1 MIKTIGSTWGKW
13 DFHIHT
19 PYSILN
25 NQFGFD
31 PFDSQDNYHEKQFD
45 DYVKLLF
52 EKAIENEI
60 VAIGITDYFMIDGY
74 KRIKEKYLD
83 CPEKLEECF
92 PDEEIRA
99 KVKSIFV
106 FPNIELRLNTF
117 VGSKAN
123 SVNYHVIFSNEVS
136 ITEIENNFLNALK
149 FEFNPQDKRNMSKY
163 NIKCLGEEI
172 IKQNGESGSNLL
184 VGLKH
189 ITLSY
194 DSILEILGNPIFE
207 KKHLIAVPVDE
218 DLSKIDW
225 NGRDYTTRKIIYR
238 QSHCYLT
245 SNPKT
250 HDWALAI
257 NDDEQSRIDE
267 FGSLKPCIWGSDAHS
282 YDRMFKPNDERYCW
296 VKAQPT
302 FEGLLQILYE
312 PATRVLIQK
321 SVPFSKDQHQIIQS
335 IQFNNAD
342 FSKVPINFNDSL
354 VCIIGGKSTGK
365 SLLLRNI
372 AYAIDSQYAERQEA
386 IVSNLKPIKD
396 GNATILWQDG
406 TKDAR
411 KIVYIPQTYLNR
423 TIDDPEKTT
432 AIDSIIADVLLQ
444 EPEISLAYEEL
455 QKALNEIKGKVFVDI
470 TLLEDIQK
478 QLQDVR
484 KLLLEEGK
492 SATFTSTIESL
503 EKQRLA
509 LVDKIDITQDDIS
522 KYTFLKE
529 KIEDLK
535 GKREDYVSENAF
547 IDTIQTPVIFF
558 HDLSLYNNSE
568 SSEQIGNQLRT
579 RPELVKQIEN
589 FIHEYNPKLAKLWEG
604 EKQRIKETNNSE
616 FKKISDEISSL
627 APEFETLKQKVE
639 QNEQLKKLAEQIT
652 SENAK
657 LKIAQEREAKE
668 QALSDELEKKRNE
681 INQSHIDYHQA
692 YLKYCDVVDRVGVSK
707 STSLSFNAKTEWK
720 KKAFTDFIYD
730 ALDNRYF
737 TTFNSEHKYLIT
749 DPKETEYDNNLL
761 MDIWNAL
768 LGKVNCGELHL
779 KSSYTLKS
787 GLQRLFDDWYNIHYT
802 VMSGNDTISDM
813 SPGKKALALLELL
826 ISLKDTQCPIL
837 IDQPEDDLDNRSI
850 YNELVRFIKEKKCER
865 QIIVVTH
872 NANVVLG
879 ADAEQVIVANQ
890 AGNDTPN
897 NDNLRF
903 EYRSGAIEDNDCE
916 IDHSG
921 MVKQGILSQKGIQ
934 TQICDILEGGKPAL
948 ELRRNKYTSN
958 QKTSN

>member
-1 MIKTIGSTWGKW
+1 MTRGSTWGKW

-31 PFDSQDNYHEKQFD
+31 PFDSQDDYHEKQFD
-45 DYVKLLF
+45 EYVKYLF
-52 EKAIENEI
+52 NKAIENGI

-99 KVKSIFV
+99 KVKKIFV

-117 VGSKAN
+117 VGAKAS

-136 ITEIENNFLNALK
+136 ITDIENNFLDALK
-149 FEFNPQDKRNMSKY
+149 IEFNPQDKRNMNKY
-163 NIKCLGEEI
+163 NIECFGKEI
-172 IKQNGESGSNLL
+172 IKQNNESGNPLL

-194 DSILEILGNPIFE
+194 DSILKVLSNPIFE

-238 QSHCYLT
+238 QSHCYMT
-245 SNPKT
+245 SNTKT
-250 HDWALAI
+250 RDWALAI
-257 NDDEQSRIDE
+257 NDDEQSRIEE

-282 YDRMFKPNDERYCW
+282 YERMFTPNDERYCW
-296 VKAQPT
+296 VKSQPT

-312 PATRVLIQK
+312 PATRVSIGK
-321 SVPFSKDQHQIIQS
+321 TIPASKDQHQLIQS
-335 IQFNNAD
+335 IQFNNTD
-342 FSKVPINFNDSL
+342 FPNTPIGFNDSL

-372 AYAIDSQYAERQEA
+372 AYAIDPQYAKKQEA
-386 IVSNLKPIKD
+386 IVGNLKPIKE

-406 TKDAR
+406 TKEAR

-432 AIDSIIADVLLQ
+432 EIDSIIADVLLQ
-444 EPEISLAYEEL
+444 EPEISKAYEEL
-455 QKALNEIKGKVFVDI
+455 QNTLNVIKGKVFTDI
-470 TLLEDIQK
+470 TIFEDIQK
-478 QLQDVR
+478 QLRDIR
-484 KLLLEEGK
+484 KLLLEDGK
-492 SATFTSTIESL
+492 STTFVATIESL
-503 EKQRLA
+503 EKQRMELA
-509 LVDKIDITQDDIS
+509 DKIDITQDDIN
-522 KYTFLKE
+522 KYTSLKE
-529 KIEDLK
+529 KIEGLK
-535 GKREDYVSENAF
+535 RKREDCSSENNL

-558 HDLSLYNNSE
+558 HDLSPHNNSD
-568 SSEQIGNQLRT
+568 SSEQIRAQLRT
-579 RPELVKQIEN
+579 RAKLVKQIED
-589 FIHEYNPKLAKLWEG
+589 FILKYNPELAKLWEE
-604 EKQRIKETNNSE
+604 EKQRFKGTNTYEINS
-616 FKKISDEISSL
+616 ISDKLSSL
-627 APEFETLKQKVE
+627 IPEFERLKQKVE
-639 QNEQLKKLAEQIT
+639 QNEQLKKIAEQIT
-652 SENAK
+652 TEKSK
-657 LKIAQEREAKE
+657 LKISQEREAKE
-668 QALSDELEKKRNE
+668 QELINELEKKRNE

-692 YLKYCDVVDRVGVSK
+692 YLTYCKVVNKIGVSK
-707 STSLSFNAKTEWK
+707 STSLSFDAKTEWR

-737 TTFNSEHKYLIT
+737 TTFNSSHEYLIT
-749 DPKETEYDNNLL
+749 DPKEVNYDNSLL
-761 MDIWNAL
+761 MDIWDAL
-768 LGKVNCGELHL
+768 LGKVKYGGLHL
-779 KSSYTLKS
+779 KSSYTLK
-787 GLQRLFDDWYNIHYT
+787 GALQRLFDDWYNIHYT
-802 VMSGNDTISDM
+802 VTSGNDTISDM

-826 ISLKDTQCPIL
+826 ISLEDTQCPIL

-916 IDHSG
+916 IDNCGIERH
-921 MVKQGILSQKGIQ
+921 GILSRKGIQ
-934 TQICDILEGGKPAL
+934 TQICDILEGGKPAF

-958 QKTSN
+958 HNV

>member
-1 MIKTIGSTWGKW
+1 MTKGSTWGKW

-31 PFDSQDNYHEKQFD
+31 PFDPQDNYHEKQFD
-45 DYVKLLF
+45 DYVKNLF
-52 EKAIENEI
+52 HKAIENGI

-83 CPEKLEECF
+83 CPEKLEKCF
-92 PDEEIRA
+92 PDEDIRE
-99 KVKSIFV
+99 KVKRILV

-117 VGSKAN
+117 VGSKAS

-136 ITEIENNFLNALK
+136 ITDIEKNFLDALK
-149 FEFNPQDKRNMSKY
+149 FEFNPQDKRNMNKY
-163 NIKCLGEEI
+163 NIECFGKEI
-172 IKQNGESGSNLL
+172 IKQNNESGNPLL

-194 DSILEILGNPIFE
+194 DLILEVLRNPIFE

-238 QSHCYLT
+238 QSHCYMT
-245 SNPKT
+245 SNVKT

-257 NDDEQSRIDE
+257 NDDEECRIEE

-282 YDRMFKPNDERYCW
+282 YDRMFVPNGERHCW

-312 PATRVLIQK
+312 PATRVSIDK
-321 SVPFSKDQHQIIQS
+321 TIPVSKDPHQLIHS
-335 IQFNNAD
+335 IRFNNTE
-342 FSKVPINFNDSL
+342 FPNSPIMFNDSL

-372 AYAIDSQYAERQEA
+372 AYAIDPEYAKKQEA

-396 GNATILWQDG
+396 RNATILWEDG

-423 TIDDPEKTT
+423 TIDDPERTT

-444 EPEISLAYEEL
+444 ESEISKAYEEL
-455 QKALNEIKGKVFVDI
+455 QKKLKEIKGKVFTDI
-470 TLLEDIQK
+470 TLFEEIQK
-478 QLQDVR
+478 QLHDVR

-492 SATFTSTIESL
+492 STTFIATIESL
-503 EKQRLA
+503 EKQRMELA
-509 LVDKIDITQDDIS
+509 DKIDITQDDIS
-522 KYTFLKE
+522 KYTSLKE
-529 KIEDLK
+529 KIEGLIK
-535 GKREDYVSENAF
+535 KRDDYFSENAL
-547 IDTIQTPVIFF
+547 IDAIQTPVIFF
-558 HDLSLYNNSE
+558 HDLSPYNNSD
-568 SSEQIGNQLRT
+568 SSEQIRKQLKTRT
-579 RPELVKQIEN
+579 ELVKRIEN
-589 FIHEYNPKLAKLWEG
+589 FILKYNPELAKLWEE
-604 EKQRIKETNNSE
+604 EKQGIKGTNTSE
-616 FKKISDEISSL
+616 ITAITNELSSL
-627 APEFETLKQKVE
+627 IPEFESLKQKVE
-639 QNEQLKKLAEQIT
+639 QNEQLKRIAEQIAT
-652 SENAK
+652 EKSK
-657 LKIAQEREAKE
+657 LKISQEREAKE
-668 QALSDELEKKRNE
+668 QGLSDELEKKRSE
-681 INQSHIDYHQA
+681 INQSHVEYHQT
-692 YLKYCDVVDRVGVSK
+692 YLKYCNVVNQIGVSK
-707 STSLSFNAKTEWK
+707 STSLSFNAKTEWR
-720 KKAFTDFIYD
+720 KKAFTDFIYN

-737 TTFNSEHKYLIT
+737 TTFNSTHKYLIT
-749 DPKETEYDNNLL
+749 DPKEKEYDNSLL
-761 MDIWNAL
+761 MDIWDAL
-768 LGKVNCGELHL
+768 LGKVQYGELHL

-787 GLQRLFDDWYNIHYT
+787 ALQRLFDDWYNIHYT
-802 VMSGNDTISDM
+802 VTSGNDTISDM

-850 YNELVRFIKEKKCER
+850 YNELVRFIKDKKCER

-897 NDNLRF
+897 NDDLRF

-916 IDHSG
+916 IDSCG
-921 MVKQGILSQKGIQ
+921 IERQGILSRKGIQ

-958 QKTSN
+958 HNA